1 MTVQAQGQR
10 VEFSLD
16 VSPEVYTTLNYLAQK
31 INGGPA
37 DVLLNAIALMEIAV
51 EAEEL
56 GKTLWIVDQDEKLDT
71 KIVGLIAGGDETIY
85 GAASKSEETLQAR

>member
-1 MTVQAQGQR
+1 
-10 VEFSLD
+10 
-16 VSPEVYTTLNYLAQK
+16 LNYLAQK
-31 INGGPA
+31 INGGTS

-56 GKTLWIVDQDEKLDT
+56 GKTLWIVDRDEKLDT